1 MASTRFPRREKFPFG
16 FFLLFAAT
24 VISGFRR
31 TLSAPPSVILRFFR
45 QDKFVQ
51 MPMWHGRRA
60 DWPNACGHTNLA
72 RAGHEPAPAEE
83 SHMTLL
89 RRLRAAGAA
98 LVLAAA
104 ASAAATPYA
113 AAQDYPNKTVRLVV
127 AFPAGGPTD
136 FVARVLADKL
146 KSLLGQN
153 VIVENKAG
161 ANAAIGAE
169 YVAKSEPDGHTLFLS
184 TSGAIVINPHMRAN
198 LPYDPVRDFAPVT
211 LVVNTKEVLV
221 VRTDTPMKSAPD
233 LVALAKSRPD
243 GIAMASTGVGSP
255 PHLALE
261 LFKGSSGANVLH
273 VPYRGAAPAVTDV
286 VGGQVH
292 AMFADLPV
300 LMPQIRGGTLRPIGV
315 GSKQRAAVLP
325 DVPTLDEQGIKD
337 VYADNW
343 YALFAP
349 AKTPAPVVAKINA
362 AVTAALNDPELNKK
376 LIDAGAD
383 PSPGTPAQLADF
395 VKSELER
402 WGKVI
407 KEKNIKEGS

>member
-1 MASTRFPRREKFPFG
+1 M
-16 FFLLFAAT
+16 
-24 VISGFRR
+24 VFRR
-31 TLSAPPSVILRFFR
+31 LAALSA
-45 QDKFVQ
+45 
-51 MPMWHGRRA
+51 A
-60 DWPNACGHTNLA
+60 LA
-72 RAGHEPAPAEE
+72 FLG
-83 SHMTLL
+83 L
-89 RRLRAAGAA
+89 AGAA
-98 LVLAAA
+98 H
-104 ASAAATPYA
+104 
-113 AAQDYPNKTVRLVV
+113 AQDYPSRTVKIVV

-146 KSLLGQN
+146 KGALGQS
-153 VIVENKAG
+153 VIIENKLG

-169 YVAKSEPDGHTLFLS
+169 SVAKSDPDGYTLFF
-184 TSGAIVINPHMRAN
+184 TTAGAVVINPHMRAN
-198 LPYDPVRDFAPVT
+198 LPYDPIKDFAPIT
-211 LVVNTKEVLV
+211 LVVNTMEVLV
-221 VRTDTPMKSAPD
+221 VKSDTPMKSATD
-233 LVALAKSRPD
+233 LVAFAKSRPD

-315 GSKQRAAVLP
+315 GSKRRASVLP

-349 AKTPAPVVAKINA
+349 AKTPAPVIAKLNA
-362 AVTAALNDPELNKK
+362 AVNAVLKDPETARK
-376 LIDAGAD
+376 LIEAGAD
-383 PSPGTPAQLADF
+383 PAAGTPEQLAEF
-395 VKSELER
+395 LKSELER
-402 WGKVI
+402 WGKVV

>member
-1 MASTRFPRREKFPFG
+1 M
-16 FFLLFAAT
+16 
-24 VISGFRR
+24 VFRR
-31 TLSAPPSVILRFFR
+31 LAALSA
-45 QDKFVQ
+45 
-51 MPMWHGRRA
+51 A
-60 DWPNACGHTNLA
+60 LA
-72 RAGHEPAPAEE
+72 FLG
-83 SHMTLL
+83 L
-89 RRLRAAGAA
+89 AGAA
-98 LVLAAA
+98 H
-104 ASAAATPYA
+104 
-113 AAQDYPNKTVRLVV
+113 AQDYPSRTVKIVV

-146 KSLLGQN
+146 KGALGQS
-153 VIVENKAG
+153 VIIENKLG

-169 YVAKSEPDGHTLFLS
+169 SVAKSDPDGYTLFF
-184 TSGAIVINPHMRAN
+184 TTAGAVVINPHMRAN
-198 LPYDPVRDFAPVT
+198 LPYDPIKDFAPIT
-211 LVVNTKEVLV
+211 LVVNTMEVLV
-221 VRTDTPMKSAPD
+221 VKSDTPMKSATD
-233 LVALAKSRPD
+233 LVAFAKSRPD

-300 LMPQIRGGTLRPIGV
+300 LMPQIKGGTLRPIGV
-315 GSKQRAAVLP
+315 GSKRRASVLP

-349 AKTPAPVVAKINA
+349 AKTPAPVIAKLNA
-362 AVTAALNDPELNKK
+362 AVNAVLKDPETARK
-376 LIDAGAD
+376 LIEAGAD
-383 PSPGTPAQLADF
+383 PAAGTPEQLAEF
-395 VKSELER
+395 LKSELER
-402 WGKVI
+402 WGKVV

>member
-1 MASTRFPRREKFPFG
+1 M
-16 FFLLFAAT
+16 
-24 VISGFRR
+24 VFRR
-31 TLSAPPSVILRFFR
+31 LAALSA
-45 QDKFVQ
+45 
-51 MPMWHGRRA
+51 A
-60 DWPNACGHTNLA
+60 LA
-72 RAGHEPAPAEE
+72 FLG
-83 SHMTLL
+83 L
-89 RRLRAAGAA
+89 AGAA
-98 LVLAAA
+98 H
-104 ASAAATPYA
+104 
-113 AAQDYPNKTVRLVV
+113 AQDYPSRTVKIVV

-146 KSLLGQN
+146 KGALGQS
-153 VIVENKAG
+153 VIIENKPG

-169 YVAKSEPDGHTLFLS
+169 SVAKSDPDGYTLFF
-184 TSGAIVINPHMRAN
+184 TTAGAVVINPHMRAN
-198 LPYDPVRDFAPVT
+198 LPYDPIKDFAPIT
-211 LVVNTKEVLV
+211 LVVNTMEVLV
-221 VRTDTPMKSAPD
+221 VKSDTPMKSAND

-261 LFKGSSGANVLH
+261 LFKGSTGANVLH

-315 GSKQRAAVLP
+315 GSKRRASVLP

-349 AKTPAPVVAKINA
+349 AKTPAPVIARLNA
-362 AVTAALNDPELNKK
+362 AVNAVLKDPETAKK
-376 LIDAGAD
+376 LIEAGAD
-383 PSPGTPAQLADF
+383 PAAGTPEQLAEF
-395 VKSELER
+395 LKSELDR
-402 WGKVI
+402 WGKVVR
-407 KEKNIKEGS
+407 EKNIKEGS

>member
-1 MASTRFPRREKFPFG
+1 M
-16 FFLLFAAT
+16 
-24 VISGFRR
+24 VFRR
-31 TLSAPPSVILRFFR
+31 LAALSA
-45 QDKFVQ
+45 
-51 MPMWHGRRA
+51 A
-60 DWPNACGHTNLA
+60 LA
-72 RAGHEPAPAEE
+72 FLG
-83 SHMTLL
+83 L
-89 RRLRAAGAA
+89 AGAA
-98 LVLAAA
+98 H
-104 ASAAATPYA
+104 
-113 AAQDYPNKTVRLVV
+113 AQDYPSRTVKIVV

-146 KSLLGQN
+146 KGALGQS
-153 VIVENKAG
+153 VIIENKPG

-169 YVAKSEPDGHTLFLS
+169 SVAKSDPDGYTLFF
-184 TSGAIVINPHMRAN
+184 TTAGAVVINPHMRAN
-198 LPYDPVRDFAPVT
+198 LPYDPIKDFAPIT
-211 LVVNTKEVLV
+211 LVVNTMEVLV
-221 VRTDTPMKSAPD
+221 VKSDTPMKSATD
-233 LVALAKSRPD
+233 LVAFAKSRPD

-300 LMPQIRGGTLRPIGV
+300 LMPQIKGGTLRPIGV
-315 GSKQRAAVLP
+315 GSKRRASVLP

-349 AKTPAPVVAKINA
+349 AKTPAPVIAKLNA
-362 AVTAALNDPELNKK
+362 AVNAVLKDPETAKK
-376 LIDAGAD
+376 LIEAGAD
-383 PSPGTPAQLADF
+383 PAAGTPEQLAEF
-395 VKSELER
+395 LKSELER
-402 WGKVI
+402 WGKVV

>member
-1 MASTRFPRREKFPFG
+1 M
-16 FFLLFAAT
+16 
-24 VISGFRR
+24 VFRR
-31 TLSAPPSVILRFFR
+31 LAALSA
-45 QDKFVQ
+45 
-51 MPMWHGRRA
+51 A
-60 DWPNACGHTNLA
+60 LA
-72 RAGHEPAPAEE
+72 FLG
-83 SHMTLL
+83 L
-89 RRLRAAGAA
+89 AGAA
-98 LVLAAA
+98 H
-104 ASAAATPYA
+104 
-113 AAQDYPNKTVRLVV
+113 AQDYPSRTVKIVV

-146 KSLLGQN
+146 KGALGQS
-153 VIVENKAG
+153 VIIENKLG

-169 YVAKSEPDGHTLFLS
+169 SVAKSDPDGYTLFF
-184 TSGAIVINPHMRAN
+184 TTAGAVVINPHMRAN
-198 LPYDPVRDFAPVT
+198 LPYDPIKDFAPIT
-211 LVVNTKEVLV
+211 LVVNTMEVLV
-221 VRTDTPMKSAPD
+221 VKSDTPMKSATD
-233 LVALAKSRPD
+233 LVAFAKSRPD

-315 GSKQRAAVLP
+315 GSKRRASVLP

-349 AKTPAPVVAKINA
+349 AKTPAPVIARLNA
-362 AVTAALNDPELNKK
+362 AVNAVLKDPETAKK
-376 LIDAGAD
+376 LIEAGAD
-383 PSPGTPAQLADF
+383 PAAGTPEELAAF
-395 VKSELER
+395 LKSELER
-402 WGKVI
+402 WGKVV

>member
-1 MASTRFPRREKFPFG
+1 MRSFG
-16 FFLLFAAT
+16 LADAA
-24 VISGFRR
+24 
-31 TLSAPPSVILRFFR
+31 P
-45 QDKFVQ
+45 
-51 MPMWHGRRA
+51 
-60 DWPNACGHTNLA
+60 
-72 RAGHEPAPAEE
+72 
-83 SHMTLL
+83 
-89 RRLRAAGAA
+89 
-98 LVLAAA
+98 
-104 ASAAATPYA
+104 
-113 AAQDYPNKTVRLVV
+113 AQDYPSRTVNIVV

-146 KSLLGQN
+146 KGILGQS
-153 VIVENKAG
+153 VIIENKPG

-169 YVAKSEPDGHTLFLS
+169 YVAKSDPDGYTLFF
-184 TSGAIVINPHMRAN
+184 TTAGAVVINPHMRAD
-198 LPYDPVRDFAPVT
+198 LPYDPVKDFAPIT
-211 LVVNTKEVLV
+211 LVVNTMEVLV
-221 VRTDTPMKSAPD
+221 VKSDTPMKSATD

-315 GSKQRAAVLP
+315 GSKRRAAVLP

-349 AKTPAPVVAKINA
+349 AKTPAPVIAKLNA
-362 AVTAALNDPELNKK
+362 AVNAALKDPE
-376 LIDAGAD
+376 ISQEADRSRRRSRGRHARTACRIPQERAGALGQGREGKEYQGRVVARSRAVARAD
-383 PSPGTPAQLADF
+383 ERSWRGGLGHPPLEGAGPAKAAG
-395 VKSELER
+395 
-402 WGKVI
+402 WGKAASMTGRTIVSFRRATARPRRADTT
-407 KEKNIKEGS
+407 EAEEACGGT

>member
-1 MASTRFPRREKFPFG
+1 M
-16 FFLLFAAT
+16 
-24 VISGFRR
+24 VFRR
-31 TLSAPPSVILRFFR
+31 LAALSA
-45 QDKFVQ
+45 
-51 MPMWHGRRA
+51 A
-60 DWPNACGHTNLA
+60 LA
-72 RAGHEPAPAEE
+72 FLG
-83 SHMTLL
+83 L
-89 RRLRAAGAA
+89 AGAA
-98 LVLAAA
+98 H
-104 ASAAATPYA
+104 
-113 AAQDYPNKTVRLVV
+113 AQDYPSRTVKIVV

-146 KSLLGQN
+146 KGALGQS
-153 VIVENKAG
+153 VIIENKPG

-169 YVAKSEPDGHTLFLS
+169 SVAKSDPDGYTLFF
-184 TSGAIVINPHMRAN
+184 TTAGAVVINPHMRAN
-198 LPYDPVRDFAPVT
+198 LPYDPIKDFAPIT
-211 LVVNTKEVLV
+211 LVVNTMEVLV
-221 VRTDTPMKSAPD
+221 VKSDTPMKSATD
-233 LVALAKSRPD
+233 LVAFAKSRPD

-300 LMPQIRGGTLRPIGV
+300 LMPQIKGGTLRPIGV
-315 GSKQRAAVLP
+315 GSKRRASVLP

-349 AKTPAPVVAKINA
+349 AKTPAPVIAKLNA
-362 AVTAALNDPELNKK
+362 AVNAVLKDPETARK
-376 LIDAGAD
+376 LIEAGAD
-383 PSPGTPAQLADF
+383 PAAGTPEQLAEF
-395 VKSELER
+395 LKSELER
-402 WGKVI
+402 WGKVV

>member
-1 MASTRFPRREKFPFG
+1 MNM
-16 FFLLFAAT
+16 
-24 VISGFRR
+24 VFRR
-31 TLSAPPSVILRFFR
+31 LAALSA
-45 QDKFVQ
+45 
-51 MPMWHGRRA
+51 A
-60 DWPNACGHTNLA
+60 LA
-72 RAGHEPAPAEE
+72 FLG
-83 SHMTLL
+83 L
-89 RRLRAAGAA
+89 AGAA
-98 LVLAAA
+98 H
-104 ASAAATPYA
+104 
-113 AAQDYPNKTVRLVV
+113 AQDYPSRTVKIVV

-146 KSLLGQN
+146 KGALGQS
-153 VIVENKAG
+153 VIIENKPG

-169 YVAKSEPDGHTLFLS
+169 SVAKSDPDGYTLFF
-184 TSGAIVINPHMRAN
+184 TTAGAVVINPHMRAN
-198 LPYDPVRDFAPVT
+198 LPYDPIKDFAPIT
-211 LVVNTKEVLV
+211 LVVNTMEVLV
-221 VRTDTPMKSAPD
+221 VKSDTPMKSATD
-233 LVALAKSRPD
+233 LVAFAKSRPD

-315 GSKQRAAVLP
+315 GSKRRASVLP

-349 AKTPAPVVAKINA
+349 AKTPAPVIAKLNA
-362 AVTAALNDPELNKK
+362 AVNAVLKDPETARK
-376 LIDAGAD
+376 LIEAGAD
-383 PSPGTPAQLADF
+383 PAAGTPEQLAEF
-395 VKSELER
+395 LKSELER
-402 WGKVI
+402 WGKVV

>member
-1 MASTRFPRREKFPFG
+1 MRVFRR
-16 FFLLFAAT
+16 FAA
-24 VISGFRR
+24 
-31 TLSAPPSVILRFFR
+31 L
-45 QDKFVQ
+45 
-51 MPMWHGRRA
+51 
-60 DWPNACGHTNLA
+60 C
-72 RAGHEPAPAEE
+72 
-83 SHMTLL
+83 
-89 RRLRAAGAA
+89 AA
-98 LVLAAA
+98 LASL
-104 ASAAATPYA
+104 ASAGVAHS
-113 AAQDYPNKTVRLVV
+113 QDYPARAIRLVV

-136 FVARVLADKL
+136 FVARLLADKL
-146 KSLLGQN
+146 KGILGQS
-153 VIVENKAG
+153 VIIENKPG

-169 YVAKSEPDGHTLFLS
+169 SVAKSDPDGYTLFF
-184 TSGAIVINPHMRAN
+184 TTAGAVVINPHMRAN
-198 LPYDPVRDFAPVT
+198 LPYDPVRDFAPIT
-211 LVVNTKEVLV
+211 LVVNTMEVLV
-221 VRTDTPMKSAPD
+221 VKSDTPMKSATD

-315 GSKQRAAVLP
+315 GSKRRASVLP

-349 AKTPAPVVAKINA
+349 AKTPAPVIAKLNA
-362 AVTAALNDPELNKK
+362 AVNAVLKDPDTAKK
-376 LIDAGAD
+376 LIEAGAD
-383 PSPGTPAQLADF
+383 PAAGTPEQLAEF
-395 VKSELER
+395 LKSELER
-402 WGKVI
+402 WGKVV

>member
-1 MASTRFPRREKFPFG
+1 M
-16 FFLLFAAT
+16 
-24 VISGFRR
+24 
-31 TLSAPPSVILRFFR
+31 
-45 QDKFVQ
+45 
-51 MPMWHGRRA
+51 
-60 DWPNACGHTNLA
+60 
-72 RAGHEPAPAEE
+72 
-83 SHMTLL
+83 
-89 RRLRAAGAA
+89 
-98 LVLAAA
+98 
-104 ASAAATPYA
+104 
-113 AAQDYPNKTVRLVV
+113 RLVV

-146 KSLLGQN
+146 KALLGQS
-153 VIVENKAG
+153 VIIENKPG

-169 YVAKSEPDGHTLFLS
+169 YVAKSDPDGHTLFF
-184 TSGAIVINPHMRAN
+184 TTAGAVVINPHMRPD
-198 LPYDPVRDFAPVT
+198 LPYDPVNDFAPVT
-211 LVVNTKEVLV
+211 LVVNTMEVLV
-221 VRTDTPMKSAPD
+221 VRTDTPIKSASE

-261 LFKGSSGANVLH
+261 LFKGASGANVLH

-286 VGGQVH
+286 IGGQVH

-300 LMPQIRGGTLRPIGV
+300 LMPQIKGGTLRPIGV
-315 GSKQRAAVLP
+315 GSKRRAAVLP

-349 AKTPAPVVAKINA
+349 AKTPAPVIAKLNA

-376 LIDAGAD
+376 LVDAGAD
-383 PSPGTPAQLADF
+383 PAPGTPAQLADF
-395 VKSELER
+395 LKSELER

-407 KEKNIKEGS
+407 RDKNIKQGS

>member
-1 MASTRFPRREKFPFG
+1 MRVFRRLAALGAALG
-16 FFLLFAAT
+16 FFGL
-24 VISGFRR
+24 
-31 TLSAPPSVILRFFR
+31 
-45 QDKFVQ
+45 
-51 MPMWHGRRA
+51 
-60 DWPNACGHTNLA
+60 
-72 RAGHEPAPAEE
+72 
-83 SHMTLL
+83 
-89 RRLRAAGAA
+89 AGAA
-98 LVLAAA
+98 H
-104 ASAAATPYA
+104 
-113 AAQDYPNKTVRLVV
+113 AQDYPSRTVKIVV

-146 KSLLGQN
+146 KGILGQS
-153 VIVENKAG
+153 VIIENKPG

-169 YVAKSEPDGHTLFLS
+169 SVAKSDPDGYTLFF
-184 TSGAIVINPHMRAN
+184 TTAGAVVINPHMRAN
-198 LPYDPVRDFAPVT
+198 LPYDPVKDFAPIT
-211 LVVNTKEVLV
+211 LVVNTMEVLV
-221 VRTDTPMKSAPD
+221 VKSDTPMKSATD

-243 GIAMASTGVGSP
+243 GIAMASTGIGSP

-315 GSKQRAAVLP
+315 GSKRRASVLP

-349 AKTPAPVVAKINA
+349 ARTPAPVIAKLNA
-362 AVTAALNDPELNKK
+362 AVNAVLKDPETAKK
-376 LIDAGAD
+376 LIEAGAD
-383 PSPGTPAQLADF
+383 PAAGTPEQLAEF
-395 VKSELER
+395 LKSELER
-402 WGKVI
+402 WGKVVR
-407 KEKNIKEGS
+407 EKNIKEGS